1 MCRAPKQHTR
11 SCHCRKGIPTAIP
24 YYGHLWSLMVTTVFT
39 IESTETANPRSGP
52 GLSADLIHLYQTPQP
67 ANDTSA
73 AEYRIRG
80 KPPLRLQCSLFH
92 STLCSSQTH
101 ISWCCPS
108 ARAGKGQLLLAGSL
122 LTPTYFIRFPGRHFP
137 VLLNLCPVLLAV
149 GSKRIKC

>member
-24 YYGHLWSLMVTTVFT
+24 YGHLWSLMVTTVFT

-73 AEYRIRG
+73 AEHRIRG
-80 KPPLRLQCSLFH
+80 TLLSGYGALCFTALRALH
-92 STLCSSQTH
+92 RHT
-101 ISWCCPS
+101 S